1 MKVMGT
7 PVSTV
12 IATEDRQIF
21 NDKLNEIGEKIA
33 RSATAETVEEAKK
46 VALEIGYPVM
56 IRAAYTLGGLG
67 SGICNTEEIL
77 EEKSKI
83 ALALSPQIL
92 VEKSLLGW
100 KELEYE
106 VRVSGGREGTEVKLL
121 GIVQSWNCVMNI
133 FYHQIVEF

>member
-1 MKVMGT
+1 MGGQTALNCGVELYQKGILKKYNVKVMGT
-7 PVSTV
+7 PVETV

-33 RSATAETVEEAKK
+33 RSATAETVDSAKK

-67 SGICNTEEIL
+67 SGICENEAIL

-92 VEKSLLGW
+92 VEKSLLG
-100 KELEYE
+100 
-106 VRVSGGREGTEVKLL
+106 
-121 GIVQSWNCVMNI
+121 
-133 FYHQIVEF
+133 

>member
-1 MKVMGT
+1 MGGQTALNCGVELYQKGILAKYNVKVMGT
-7 PVSTV
+7 PVETV
-12 IATEDRQIF
+12 IATEDRQVF

-33 RSATAETVEEAKK
+33 RSATAETVDGAKK

-67 SGICNTEEIL
+67 SGICENEAIL

-92 VEKSLLGW
+92 VEKSLLG
-100 KELEYE
+100 
-106 VRVSGGREGTEVKLL
+106 LL
-121 GIVQSWNCVMNI
+121 
-133 FYHQIVEF
+133 